1 MDETVFPGQGC
12 GAVGGS
18 LAHTGCPL
26 LDIPGP
32 VPMDA
37 GEEAQRT
44 VRFVCSDLNSKSL
57 CLLSVLLSWIRGVNP
72 MDLFLFHVL
81 AFAISLSC
89 SLMLKSSSALSA
101 FPAHFCFLSAVHL
114 SGEFY
119 PCVSAG
125 SRQKPSLVMWNKT
138 CWVAGSCVFPSYM
151 EF

>member
-1 MDETVFPGQGC
+1 MDERVFPGQGC
-12 GAVGGS
+12 GAVGAS
-18 LAHTGCPL
+18 LAHTGCPI

-37 GEEAQRT
+37 GEEAQRM
-44 VRFVCSDLNSKSL
+44 VRFVCSDLNSKSP
-57 CLLSVLLSWIRGVNP
+57 VLLSWLRGVNP

-89 SLMLKSSSALSA
+89 GLMLKSSSALSA
-101 FPAHFCFLSAVHL
+101 FPAHFCFLSAVQL
-114 SGEFY
+114 SGEFQ

-138 CWVAGSCVFPSYM
+138 CWVVAVPCSPAT
-151 EF
+151 